1 MDMKVDAQRIRSER
15 ARRAWSQEHLATIT
29 GLGLR
34 TVQRIESTGS
44 ASHESIAAIA
54 SVLAIPVDQLIA
66 AEAFKPTLLAD
77 RLLARRLW
85 ILSPCAL
92 AALLLAPPELNTQVS
107 ILLGLWV
114 GFEIVIAALRRRGV
128 RA

>member
-66 AEAFKPTLLAD
+66 AEASKPTLAD
-77 RLLARRLW
+77 RLLAWRLW